1 MTGAKWQFKDWP
13 FKGAAD
19 GDLVDTFAHVKGFHL
34 KYSDTPLQPQI
45 KDWPVSIINIP
56 RISRHNDAC
65 VCPALC
71 ASYPRDPQERESAR
85 ESNPQERRIERDY
98 VCVCVCV
105 CLTYGGHG
113 GCSGLLESVWQEIDI
128 FLNSRRSALKY

>member
-1 MTGAKWQFKDWP
+1 LRDDTQVTGAKWQFKDWP

-71 ASYPRDPQERESAR
+71 DWPFATREGRKSTR
-85 ESNPQERRIERDY
+85 ESNATGENTRIERNC

-105 CLTYGGHG
+105 CVCAFLT
-113 GCSGLLESVWQEIDI
+113 
-128 FLNSRRSALKY
+128 